1 VIGGAARLRPDRRR
15 EEAGMW
21 RLFRALDEEWRLA
34 VGGASARAAGRR
46 WATDPVLGGFADVE
60 GVVATLRAC
69 DDPERADRLLA
80 ALAARAATDDVALR
94 AMLQAL
100 LPGLVNVA
108 KRLGGGRVDD
118 ELEADVLAEAIHRIR
133 TYPLQRRPR
142 AIAANVQLDVF
153 GRLARQRR
161 RCAGEAAA
169 AIAAPTLARPDPD
182 PSLEVSELV
191 LDAAAAGWLRPGDA
205 ELLLS
210 IAVGR
215 DTMRRRAERDGISY
229 AAVNERWRR
238 ARNRLRRSVVPGDG

>member
-1 VIGGAARLRPDRRR
+1 
-15 EEAGMW
+15 MW

-34 VGGASARAAGRR
+34 VGGASARAAGQR
-46 WATDPVLGGFADVE
+46 WAADPVLGDFPGVA
-60 GVVATLRAC
+60 GVVAALRGCA
-69 DDPERADRLLA
+69 DDPDRADRLLA
-80 ALAARAATDDVALR
+80 ALAARAGTDDVALR

-118 ELEADVLAEAIHRIR
+118 ELEADVIAEAVHRIR
-133 TYPLQRRPR
+133 RYPLQRRPR

-153 GRLARQRR
+153 GRVARQRR
-161 RCAGEAAA
+161 RCAAEAAA
-169 AIAAPTLARPDPD
+169 AAAAPALARPDPD

-191 LDAAAAGWLRPGDA
+191 ADAAAAGRLRPGDA

-215 DTMRRRAERDGISY
+215 DTMRRRAERDGTSY

-238 ARNRLRRSVVPGDG
+238 ARNRLRRSALPRTG